1 MSIHQLCS
9 SLEKYEYSYGFIVTQ
24 TEIFPRTNRFW
35 HMFTK
40 VDLLNKYIIQFI
52 KNKSEQRHR

>member
-1 MSIHQLCS
+1 MSIKLCS

-24 TEIFPRTNRFW
+24 TEIFPRTNIFW

-40 VDLLNKYIIQFI
+40 VDLFKIHHIIY
-52 KNKSEQRHR
+52 KNVCTEQRHR

>member
-1 MSIHQLCS
+1 MNIHQLCS

-40 VDLLNKYIIQFI
+40 VDLLKIHHIIY
-52 KNKSEQRHR
+52 KNQSEQRHR